1 MGRRATAQATHTM
14 PAQAEIRP
22 GQDWNTVTFD
32 KKPMPARAAVAVK
45 DAQRAGQPVLTER
58 RHNQMVTDKGMNARK
73 LDEESEN
80 LKHNKVSADLRL
92 AIMRARTA
100 KGLTQ
105 KQLAALL
112 NIQPVVINEYE
123 SGKAIPN
130 NAVIARIERA
140 VGAKLPRA
148 QRQ

>member
-1 MGRRATAQATHTM
+1 M
-14 PAQAEIRP
+14 PAQTEIRP

-32 KKPMPARAAVAVK
+32 KKPEGPARAVVAVK
-45 DAQRAGQPVLTER
+45 AAQRAGQPVLTER
-58 RHNQMVTDKGMNARK
+58 RHNVMVTEKGISARK
-73 LDEESEN
+73 LDEDTEN
-80 LKHNKVSADLRL
+80 LRHNKVTGELRL

-105 KQLAALL
+105 KQLAASL
-112 NIQPVVINEYE
+112 NMQPAVINEYE

-148 QRQ
+148 K